1 MGKKK
6 AHLHSERDNIAVALV
21 DLKEGDVVIIVRGDT
36 ETPIKIREAV
46 PFGHKFAIE
55 EIRAGGEVTKY
66 GGFIGKALRDI
77 GRGDHVH
84 VHNIKGVKYT

>member
-21 DLKEGDVVIIVRGDT
+21 GLEEGDVVIIARGDT

-55 EIRAGGEVTKY
+55 KIRAGGDVTKY

-77 GRGDHVH
+77 ERGDHVH